1 MKTGIDMEGRSPTPR
16 AWARTAEGLD
26 SVDHLQ
32 SPAVPRRKKG
42 RPKQRQLGGP
52 RPVIHVKRRYRAAPA
67 RVFEAWLNPG
77 IAGNWLFATA
87 LCPMERVEIDARVGG
102 AFCFV
107 ERQGGRSIEYA
118 GKYIE
123 IVAHRRLAFTLS
135 LGQLPH
141 VDTRVTVDIA
151 PIRNGC
157 EVSLTHENVPHD
169 HASQLEG
176 RWTGILYGL
185 GETLDPA
192 PTAFTT
198 SGSAS

>member
-1 MKTGIDMEGRSPTPR
+1 MKTGIDSEGRSPTPR
-16 AWARTAEGLD
+16 TWGRTAEGRD
-26 SVDHLQ
+26 NVDHAKSAPL
-32 SPAVPRRKKG
+32 PRRQG
-42 RPKQRQLGGP
+42 RPKQRQLAGP
-52 RPVIHVKRRYRAAPA
+52 RHPVIRVKRRYRVPAA
-67 RVFEAWLNPG
+67 RVFAAWLDPG

-107 ERQGGRSIEYA
+107 ERQGGRSIEYV

-151 PIRNGC
+151 PVRNGC

-198 SGSAS
+198 SGSES

>member
-1 MKTGIDMEGRSPTPR
+1 MKTGIDIEGRSPMSR
-16 AWARTAEGLD
+16 AWARTAEARD
-26 SVDHLQ
+26 NVDPAQ
-32 SPAVPRRKKG
+32 SAALPRRKQG
-42 RPKQRQLGGP
+42 RRSGST
-52 RPVIHVKRRYRAAPA
+52 RHPVIHVKRRYRAPPA
-67 RVFEAWLNPG
+67 RVFEAWLDPG

-102 AFCFV
+102 EFCFV
-107 ERQGGRSIEYA
+107 ERQDGRSTEYA

-123 IVAHRRLAFTLS
+123 IVKHRRLAFTLS

-157 EVSLTHENVPHD
+157 ELSLTHENVPSD
-169 HASQLEG
+169 RASQLEG
-176 RWTGILYGL
+176 RWTGILFGL

-192 PTAFTT
+192 PAAFTS
-198 SGSAS
+198 SGSES